1 MNDQYETL
9 NPDDIGL
16 LMGIAGPLYAESKE
30 IDRMTGTRSR
40 DSNGGIVSGTE
51 QLKRG
56 LENIVQNAARTPTLP
71 SSQPPPQYI
80 QPPEVCHTQLPLPIY
95 TQNSINLPCY
105 YTPEASPENPD
116 DSQLEFDFSST
127 EQKKTNDLLDKN
139 NNLLKKII
147 VLLESKEKYEPVK
160 LEPKIKG
167 LQPVP
172 QKSFKD

>member
-80 QPPEVCHTQLPLPIY
+80 QPPEVYHTQLPLPIY

-105 YTPEASPENPD
+105 IPEASPENPD